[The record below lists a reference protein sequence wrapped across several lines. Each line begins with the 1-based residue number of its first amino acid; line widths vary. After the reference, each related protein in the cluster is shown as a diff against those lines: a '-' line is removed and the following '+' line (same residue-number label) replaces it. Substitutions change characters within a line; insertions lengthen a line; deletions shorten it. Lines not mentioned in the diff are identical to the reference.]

1 MDKMVKLRINGQE
14 VEVPEG
20 TTILEAARTLGIDI
34 PTLCHLEEL
43 KPSGSCR
50 ICCVE
55 VKGMRGLVPS
65 CAYPVAEGMEVS
77 THAPRVQQARRHI
90 IELLLANH
98 PDDCLYCPKNGA
110 CQLQELAGMYG
121 IMERKFIGRKRHYPM
136 DSTSPSIERD
146 PDKCIL
152 CGRCVRVCKEIQTV
166 GAIEFVGRGFDTI
179 VLPAFAEDLHNTS
192 CVNCGQCT
200 LVCPTGALRERR
212 SIDQVVGAL
221 RNLAKHVVVQVAPA
235 VRVALGEEFGLPYG
249 TNVTGQMVTALRQ
262 LGFDAVFDT
271 QFSADLTIMEE
282 GTELIQRLSSGENLP
297 LLTSCSP
304 GWIKYIEHFY
314 PDYLPNL
321 STCKSPQQM
330 LGAVIKTYYAKQKL
344 INPEDIYV
352 VSVMPC
358 TAKKFEATRPEME
371 GAAGRDVDAVLTTR
385 ELALMIKQAGI
396 SFTELPP
403 GEFDDPL
410 GASTGAGAL
419 FGTTGGVAEAALRT
433 VYYLVEGKLPEQIE
447 FTPVRGL
454 ENIKEVE
461 LVLGGKQIRCAV
473 AHGLGAARYLM
484 EEALPKMEYHFVEIM
499 ACPGGC
505 IAGGGQPVSFGRG
518 MEAKKLRQEAVY
530 ALDRKAKL
538 RFSHENPAVQALYE
552 KFLGEPGSEKAHEL
566 LHTHYVRR
574 GIC

>member
-1 MDKMVKLRINGQE
+1 MDMVKLQINGEQ
-14 VEVPEG
+14 VEVPAG
-20 TTILEAARTLGIDI
+20 TTILEAARTLDIDI
-34 PTLCHLEEL
+34 PTLCHMEEL
-43 KPSGSCR
+43 APSGSCR

-65 CAYPVAEGMEVS
+65 CAYPVSEGMEVS

-98 PDDCLYCPKNGA
+98 PDDCLYCPKNGK
-110 CQLQELAGMYG
+110 CQLQELAGQYG
-121 IMERKFIGRKRHYPM
+121 ITERKFVGRKRHYHM
-136 DSTSPSIERD
+136 DRTSPSIERD

-152 CGRCVRVCKEIQTV
+152 CGRCVRICKEIQTV
-166 GAIEFVGRGFDTI
+166 GAIDFAGRGFDTI
-179 VLPAFAEDLHNTS
+179 VLPAFADDLHNTS

-200 LVCPTGALRERR
+200 LVCPTGALREKR
-212 SIDQVVGAL
+212 SIDQVEAAL
-221 RNLAKHVVVQVAPA
+221 RNLTKHVVVQVAPA
-235 VRVALGEEFGLPYG
+235 VRVALGEEFGFPYG
-249 TNVTGQMVTALRQ
+249 TNVSGQMVTALRK
-262 LGFDAVFDT
+262 LGFDAIFDT

-282 GTELIQRLSSGENLP
+282 GTELIERLQSGENLP

-330 LGAVIKTYYAKQKL
+330 QGAVIKTCYAKHKL
-344 INPEDIYV
+344 IDPKDIYV

-358 TAKKFEATRPEME
+358 TAKKFEANRPEME
-371 GAAGRDVDAVLTTR
+371 GTAGRDVDAVLTTR

-396 SFTELPP
+396 DFAKLPL

-410 GASTGAGAL
+410 GTSTGAGAL

-433 VYYLVEGKLPEQIE
+433 VYYLVEGKLPENLE

-454 ENIKEVE
+454 ENFKEVE
-461 LVLGGKQIRCAV
+461 LTIGGQTIRCAV
-473 AHGLGAARYLM
+473 VHGLGAAKYLM
-484 EEALPKMEYHFVEIM
+484 EEALPNKQYHFAEIM

-505 IAGGGQPVSFGRG
+505 MAGGGQPVSFGKG
-518 MEAKKLRQEAVY
+518 LEARKLRQEAVY
-530 ALDRKAKL
+530 ALDRNAKL
-538 RFSHENPAVQALYE
+538 RFSHENPAVLELYE
-552 KFLGEPGSEKAHEL
+552 KYLEKPGSDKSHEL
-566 LHTHYVRR
+566 LHTHYCKR